1 MSAILF
7 GSISTLVDSSELQR
21 RAFNTA
27 FSQHGLDWS
36 WDQEEY
42 AALLTG
48 NGGQDRV
55 AAYAEQRGDDVDAAA
70 VHATKSEVF
79 RTLLAEEA
87 PQPRAGVVETIRAAK
102 EAGHRLGFVT
112 TTSAD
117 NVAAVLKVPGLSAA
131 DFDVVVDAA
140 AVHAT
145 KSEVFRTL
153 LAEVAPEP
161 RAGVVETIRAAKE
174 AGHRL
179 GFVTTTSAD
188 NVAAVLK
195 VPGLSAADF
204 DVVVD
209 ADDVDEPKPAAE
221 AYRHALAALGE
232 HASDAVAVEDNTGG
246 VTSARAAGLPVV
258 AFPNTNTADH
268 DWSEATERVDALELD
283 DLLRNVGR

>member
-87 PQPRAGVVETIRAAK
+87 P
-102 EAGHRLGFVT
+102 
-112 TTSAD
+112 
-117 NVAAVLKVPGLSAA
+117 
-131 DFDVVVDAA
+131 
-140 AVHAT
+140 
-145 KSEVFRTL
+145 
-153 LAEVAPEP
+153 EP
-161 RAGVVETIRAAKE
+161 RAGVIETIRAAKE

-246 VTSARAAGLPVV
+246 VASARAAGLPVV